1 MIRFSDL
8 GDHLLLVP
16 QERAHVRDRGL
27 RNNPMLKDQGDS
39 KTDLL
44 SLDPFWP
51 ERPARNYQN
60 IGACWNLLIETYLR
74 GGGGGGA
81 YFKGGAYY

>member
-27 RNNPMLKDQGDS
+27 RNNRMLKDQGDS

-51 ERPARNYQN
+51 ERPAKNYQN
-60 IGACWNLLIETYLR
+60 IGACWNLFINRNVFEGGWRLFER
-74 GGGGGGA
+74 GRLL
-81 YFKGGAYY
+81 